1 MCTRNGI
8 PLDPKKT
15 IDSYNINPNNCE
27 VYSAIPAYFFGS
39 HGIVKEMKAAGFWE
53 HNEKMLGDLDME
65 ELYQAEL
72 GNLGNNKR
80 KAMTAA
86 MVSYLEVNYVDEYDE
101 LKLIIQK
108 AKKYIS
114 K

>member
-1 MCTRNGI
+1 M
-8 PLDPKKT
+8 
-15 IDSYNINPNNCE
+15 
-27 VYSAIPAYFFGS
+27 
-39 HGIVKEMKAAGFWE
+39 
-53 HNEKMLGDLDME
+53 
-65 ELYQAEL
+65 
-72 GNLGNNKR
+72 GNNKR

-108 AKKYIS
+108 ARKYLS